1 MSDLQDKVNA
11 STEDACGSG
20 LYETYF
26 ANCLFILEANKS
38 ISGTKSSSISAFV
51 KQHLSSIHSDAF
63 SFLLDSK
70 SATKLSRPG
79 ICAALIHICLSI
91 HHSQTC
97 LANELHFSEW
107 LVPILLIILTAEVL
121 SILNLMCELDIVL
134 ANVFKPRKVAN
145 NSK

>member
-1 MSDLQDKVNA
+1 MSDLQDNVNA

-20 LYETYF
+20 LYETYV
-26 ANCLFILEANKS
+26 ANCLLILEANKS

-79 ICAALIHICLSI
+79 ICAALIHMRL
-91 HHSQTC
+91 SQTC
-97 LANELHFSEW
+97 FANKLHLSEW

-121 SILNLMCELDIVL
+121 SILNLMCELDIDL
-134 ANVFKPRKVAN
+134 AKVFKPRKVAN